1 MHKISI
7 SILSQWYRP
16 DTDLDRIYGM
26 LREAG
31 IDGIDFSLEASTF
44 SAKNGYEDWFFK
56 KDITELKTILS
67 RFRDALDRNGL
78 VVNQTHS
85 PFPTMKP
92 VGDGVEEYNTY
103 LVEATHK
110 AIELTAFLGGKYVVI
125 HPVHSPNT
133 ILADEQKKLNMAFYP
148 QFIETA
154 KRFGV
159 KICLENM
166 WGRRGGNGVCIFD
179 SACADPREACEYIDE
194 LNAIAGEEIFAFCFD
209 AGHAN
214 LCGKHMQN
222 TLRTLG
228 HRVQALHVHD
238 TDKVNDL
245 HILPYSCVAPGGA
258 SVTDWEGMAMGLRDI
273 GYNGFINFEAS
284 IAFIQFP
291 KPTHPAV
298 CALFAAIG
306 RHFSNEITK
315 E

>member
-7 SILSQWYRP
+7 SILAQCYRP
-16 DTDLDRIYGM
+16 DADLDKIYGM

-44 SAKNGYEDWFFK
+44 GVKNGYEDWFFK
-56 KDITELKTILS
+56 KDMSELKTILS
-67 RFRDALDRNGL
+67 RFKEALDRNGL
-78 VVNQTHS
+78 VVNQTHT

-92 VGDGVEEYNTY
+92 VGDDVEEYNTY

-110 AIELTAFLGGKYVVI
+110 AIELTAFLGGKYAVV
-125 HPVHSPNT
+125 HPIHSPNT
-133 ILADEQKKLNMAFYP
+133 VLADEQKKLNMAFYP

-166 WGRRGGNGVCIFD
+166 WGRRNGNGTCIFD

-194 LNAIAGEEIFAFCFD
+194 LNAIAGEEIFVFCFD

-222 TLRTLG
+222 TLRILG

-238 TDKVNDL
+238 TDKINDL
-245 HILPYSCVAPGGA
+245 HILPFSCVAPGGA
-258 SVTDWEGMAMGLRDI
+258 PSTDWEGMAMGLRDI
-273 GYNGFINFEAS
+273 GYSGFINFEAS
-284 IAFIQFP
+284 VAFRQFP
-291 KPTHPAV
+291 EPTHA
-298 CALFAAIG
+298 ALCGMFAAIG
-306 RHFSNEITK
+306 RYFSAEISK